1 MAAIGKKAQQKFC
14 GIGSLLDMAMV
25 EVKLLGELGRRF
37 GRSYQFAANSPK
49 EIISALS
56 NQLAGF
62 KDYLTNAH
70 ENGIAFRLIDDDDEG
85 MAYENVLMPCRRL
98 IIAPVVTGSGAVG
111 RILIG
116 VALVAL
122 AFVSFGGSVA
132 AGSLFAGFAAGQG
145 FALGSGI
152 LFTLGTSLILTG
164 VSSLLTPAVRLDNA
178 TSDSERKDSFLF
190 DRAAELTSQGAPV
203 PILYGRFLA
212 GSPLI
217 ISSAITTEQ
226 VPV

>member
-1 MAAIGKKAQQKFC
+1 
-14 GIGSLLDMAMV
+14 MAMV
-25 EVKLLGELGRRF
+25 EVKLLGEMGRRF
-37 GRSYQFAANSPK
+37 GRSYRFAANSPK

-62 KDYLTNAH
+62 KDYLVTAH
-70 ENGIAFRLIDDDDEG
+70 ENGIAFRLVDDDWEG
-85 MAYENVLMPCRRL
+85 MQYENVLMPCRRL
-98 IIAPVVTGSGAVG
+98 IIAPVVTGSGTVG
-111 RILIG
+111 RILAG

-122 AFVSFGGSVA
+122 SFVSFG
-132 AGSLFAGFAAGQG
+132 AGAFAGFTAGQG

-152 LFTLGTSLILTG
+152 LFSLGTSLILTG
-164 VSSLLTPAVRLDNA
+164 VASLLTPPVQLDNSS
-178 TSDSERKDSFLF
+178 SDSERKDSFLF

-203 PILYGRFLA
+203 PVLYGRFWA